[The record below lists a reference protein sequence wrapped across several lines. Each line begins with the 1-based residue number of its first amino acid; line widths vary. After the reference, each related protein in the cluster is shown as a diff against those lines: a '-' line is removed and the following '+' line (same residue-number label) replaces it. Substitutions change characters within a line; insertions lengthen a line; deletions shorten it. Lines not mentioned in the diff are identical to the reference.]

1 MKPLNDIIKDM
12 LTYISENIVEGKNF
26 DSGSESGVGRVLLQL
41 VLHVDDVGDVGKLIQ
56 DGPDKMKQ

>member
-1 MKPLNDIIKDM
+1 MDETPKDM